1 MQFKTCELFIFR
13 IFHFTFLNHGLLEVI
28 ESSERKRRPLQF
40 FFLLIL
46 KILNY
51 SCIFLKKLVLFWL
64 KNCKDKKVRLYCRK
78 FRAAF
83 ATLLLEGNLESPS
96 ETDSCL
102 VKSLTYSQE
111 KNKNNK
117 TKLLSW
123 CFSISILPQCNGS
136 PFPSLLV
143 SKWAVAM
150 IGGVYMLLEYKSQL
164 SVTQWFWC

>member
-1 MQFKTCELFIFR
+1 MSKPQIVLNPVPNHGHLATAKLIIIMVLGDQWVSSIDRVNSQDKRVIHVPGRREQGGHELHQDTQKHMQFNTCELFIFR
-13 IFHFTFLNHGLLEVI
+13 IFHFAFLNHGLLEVI
-28 ESSERKRRPLQF
+28 ESAERKGRPLQAF

-51 SCIFLKKLVLFWL
+51 NYIFLKKLLLFWL

-102 VKSLTYSQE
+102 V
-111 KNKNNK
+111 
-117 TKLLSW
+117 
-123 CFSISILPQCNGS
+123 
-136 PFPSLLV
+136 
-143 SKWAVAM
+143 
-150 IGGVYMLLEYKSQL
+150 
-164 SVTQWFWC
+164 